1 MNTMEMSR
9 EFKQII
15 ALLLA
20 HNVPFNIDNGV
31 DSYYLIRKDE
41 NERNIWEIDDKNKDN
56 KYKIIFW
63 DKEYNHQTFQL
74 PIDYVISACDKEKRY
89 TQ

>member
-1 MNTMEMSR
+1 MEMSR

-20 HNVPFNIDNGV
+20 HNVHFNIDNGV
-31 DSYYLIRKDE
+31 GSYYLIRKDE

-74 PIDYVISACDKEKRY
+74 PIDYVISACTAEQQYNKG
-89 TQ
+89 

>member
-1 MNTMEMSR
+1 MEMSR

-20 HNVPFNIDNGV
+20 HNVHFNIDNGV

-63 DKEYNHQTFQL
+63 DKGYNHQTFQL
-74 PIDYVISACDKEKRY
+74 PIDYVISACTAEQQYNKG
-89 TQ
+89 

>member
-1 MNTMEMSR
+1 MEMSR

-20 HNVPFNIDNGV
+20 HNVHFNIDNGV

-74 PIDYVISACDKEKRY
+74 PIDYVISACTEEQQYNKG
-89 TQ
+89 

>member
-1 MNTMEMSR
+1 MEMSR

-20 HNVPFNIDNGV
+20 HNVRFNLDNG
-31 DSYYLIRKDE
+31 DNSYYLIRKDE

-56 KYKIIFW
+56 KYNIIFW
-63 DKEYNHQTFQL
+63 DKEYNHQTFRL
-74 PIDYVISACDKEKRY
+74 PIDYVISACTEEQQYNKG
-89 TQ
+89 

>member
-1 MNTMEMSR
+1 MEMSR
-9 EFKQII
+9 KFKQII

-20 HNVPFNIDNGV
+20 HNVHFNIDNGV

-74 PIDYVISACDKEKRY
+74 PIDYVISACTAEQQYNKG
-89 TQ
+89 

>member
-1 MNTMEMSR
+1 MEMSR

-20 HNVPFNIDNGV
+20 HNVRFNLDNG
-31 DSYYLIRKDE
+31 DNSYYLIRKDE
-41 NERNIWEIDDKNKDN
+41 NGRNIWEIDDKNKDN
-56 KYKIIFW
+56 KYNIIFW

-74 PIDYVISACDKEKRY
+74 PIDYVIGACTEEQQYNKR
-89 TQ
+89 

>member
-1 MNTMEMSR
+1 MEMSR

-20 HNVPFNIDNGV
+20 HNVHFNIDNGV

-74 PIDYVISACDKEKRY
+74 PIDYVISACTAEQQYNKG
-89 TQ
+89 

>member
-1 MNTMEMSR
+1 MEMSR

-20 HNVPFNIDNGV
+20 HNVRFKLDHGD

-41 NERNIWEIDDKNKDN
+41 NGRYIWEIDDKNKDN
-56 KYKIIFW
+56 KYNIIF
-63 DKEYNHQTFQL
+63 
-74 PIDYVISACDKEKRY
+74 
-89 TQ
+89 

>member
-1 MNTMEMSR
+1 MEMSR

-20 HNVPFNIDNGV
+20 HNVRFKLDHGD

-41 NERNIWEIDDKNKDN
+41 NGRYIWEIDDKNKDN
-56 KYKIIFW
+56 KYNIIFW
-63 DKEYNHQTFQL
+63 DKVYNHQTFQL
-74 PIDYVISACDKEKRY
+74 PIDYVISAY
-89 TQ
+89 TAEQQYNKG

>member
-1 MNTMEMSR
+1 MEMSR

-20 HNVPFNIDNGV
+20 HNVHFNIDNGV

-74 PIDYVISACDKEKRY
+74 PIDYVISACIAEQQYNKG
-89 TQ
+89 